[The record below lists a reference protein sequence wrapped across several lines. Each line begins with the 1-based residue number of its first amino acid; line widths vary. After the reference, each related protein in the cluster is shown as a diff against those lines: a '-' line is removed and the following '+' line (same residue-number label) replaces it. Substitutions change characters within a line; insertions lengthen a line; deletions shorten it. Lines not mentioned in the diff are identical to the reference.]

1 MNRYYS
7 ILLLSILIFTSCS
20 ENDDDDRSSMPIQLN
35 TSIYNRPR
43 ISKQLFHEGD
53 KVGVYLVDYTNDTP
67 GVLGNIFQTR
77 YFNIEYAMDDAF
89 WYAPDGQEI
98 YIGNG
103 YADLYTY
110 YPYDAEMSRVPGKTD
125 LTAYP
130 FQIQTDQSAHPTGSD
145 FLWAKSTRIN
155 GSDQQANIIFKHL
168 MSCFEI
174 NLFFNDRQEI
184 PTDPQLKIYNTQTA
198 CTINMRTGMASANG
212 QTSVLTPFSS
222 AQTAEGYDFS
232 FNAIIIP
239 QTITRG
245 TPLFSVTVNN
255 RTWIYEAESDINIL
269 AQDVYTFNMTV
280 NTSSI

>member
-1 MNRYYS
+1 MNRHYS
-7 ILLLSILIFTSCS
+7 ILLLIIFIFTSCS
-20 ENDDDDRSSMPIQLN
+20 ENDDDIRSSMPIQLK

-53 KVGVYLVDYTNDTP
+53 KVGIYLVDYAGDTP

-77 YFNIEYAMDDAF
+77 YFNIEYVMNNAF

-98 YIGNG
+98 YMGNG

-110 YPYDAEMSRVPGKTD
+110 YPYDVEMSRVPGKTD

-130 FQIQTDQSAHPTGSD
+130 FHIQTQQDTYPTGSD
-145 FLWAKSTRIN
+145 FLWAKSTRIT
-155 GSDQQANIIFKHL
+155 GSEQQTNIIFKHL

-174 NLFFNDRQEI
+174 NLLFNDRLDI

-198 CTINMRTGMASANG
+198 CTINMRTGIASPNG
-212 QTSVLTPFSS
+212 ETGVLTPVRS
-222 AQTAEGYDFS
+222 ATTTEGYDFT

-239 QTITRG
+239 QTIARG
-245 TPLFSVTVNN
+245 TPLFSVTVND
-255 RTWIYEAESDINIL
+255 RTWIYEAESDIDVL